1 MLRTGIAGALAAA
14 LWLDA
19 ASASAAD
26 VAHGESLYNTYCAQ
40 CHNPGGNPGP
50 AFVALG
56 ANNPALIQAALNSI
70 AEMQPFAPL
79 LKPSD
84 IDDIAAYL
92 GVRFGG
98 PPPPPPPASLVAT
111 PASIDFGGVTVGQSS
126 SVMTITITNA
136 GGSASSGLSIANT
149 NPG

>member
-1 MLRTGIAGALAAA
+1 MLRKGIVAALIAA
-14 LWLDA
+14 LWLVAVTAYA
-19 ASASAAD
+19 AN

-56 ANNPALIQAALNSI
+56 ANNPALIQAALNTVP
-70 AEMQPFAPL
+70 EMQPFAPL
-79 LKPSD
+79 LKPAD

-98 PPPPPPPASLVAT
+98 PPPPP
-111 PASIDFGGVTVGQSS
+111 
-126 SVMTITITNA
+126 
-136 GGSASSGLSIANT
+136 
-149 NPG
+149 